1 MRPKR
6 MTHPASLLPVT
17 SHDRRLV
24 SSLRGP
30 VETSFARKSPSD
42 KLQDRVP
49 DFSDFLQQ
57 KAEETIRVSSN
68 DCTPPSSPGPS
79 RWRKEDGS
87 AVDWWKEPK
96 VDYDETDDLPEIH
109 EFVRGLV
116 AQSNVQMPT
125 LAVVLVFLDRLRNVL
140 PQNSTGKLI
149 SFESSATRTYCSG
162 LPCTRHRV
170 FLAVLIC
177 AAKSL
182 NDSSPKNHHWAKY
195 GRFFPLAEVN
205 LMERQLLFLL
215 NWDLNISES
224 QVVAQ
229 MEPFWQSTRRQ
240 PASSPIPSSVSST
253 VRAPIA
259 PIAISDRTMRSALPS
274 IRTAPV
280 VSATL
285 ATQQQAARAPR
296 SVSMQISTAPA
307 MARVNTSSSAFSTV
321 SSQTPGLLTR
331 RSSTDSMSSGYDSIA
346 TPEERRVSCA
356 DSGSSTTTSV
366 ETVTEANIG
375 LHGHYEDE
383 QVSPRKSSVHKST
396 PNRMNTGVQK
406 FINFTRFRP
415 SRPSISGMTNPE

>member
-1 MRPKR
+1 
-6 MTHPASLLPVT
+6 
-17 SHDRRLV
+17 
-24 SSLRGP
+24 
-30 VETSFARKSPSD
+30 
-42 KLQDRVP
+42 
-49 DFSDFLQQ
+49 
-57 KAEETIRVSSN
+57 
-68 DCTPPSSPGPS
+68 
-79 RWRKEDGS
+79 
-87 AVDWWKEPK
+87 
-96 VDYDETDDLPEIH
+96 
-109 EFVRGLV
+109 
-116 AQSNVQMPT
+116 MPT
-125 LAVVLVFLDRLRNVL
+125 LAVVLVFLDRLKNVL
-140 PQNSTGKLI
+140 PQNSTGKSYLI
-149 SFESSATRTYCSG
+149 HAINMYLLSG

-215 NWDLNISES
+215 NWDLNITES

-240 PASSPIPSSVSST
+240 PASNPIPSSVSSI

-259 PIAISDRTMRSALPS
+259 PIAISERTMRSALPAM
-274 IRTAPV
+274 RTAPV

-296 SVSMQISTAPA
+296 SVSMQIPTAPD
-307 MARVNTSSSAFSTV
+307 MARCNTSSSAFSAV

-331 RSSTDSMSSGYDSIA
+331 RSSNDSMSSGYDSIA
-346 TPEERRVSCA
+346 TPEERRESCA
-356 DSGSSTTTSV
+356 GSGSSTTTSV
-366 ETVTEANIG
+366 ETITEATAC
-375 LHGHYEDE
+375 YEDE
-383 QVSPRKSSVHKST
+383 LVSPRKLSHVYKST